1 MKVKAMNVDVLTG
14 DRKSVDV
21 VPVDVV
27 LVDVV
32 PADAVL
38 VDVVLVNV
46 VSAKAPDST
55 TTRACCAGV
64 IAISVRQM
72 IEAAKNFKVSFPT
85 LFRGKF
91 KDY

>member
-21 VPVDVV
+21 GT
-27 LVDVV
+27 VDVV
-32 PADAVL
+32 PA
-38 VDVVLVNV
+38 
-46 VSAKAPDST
+46 KAPEST

>member
-21 VPVDVV
+21 V
-27 LVDVV
+27 
-32 PADAVL
+32 
-38 VDVVLVNV
+38 LVNV
-46 VSAKAPDST
+46 VPAKAPEST
-55 TTRACCAGV
+55 TTRACCAGI

>member
-32 PADAVL
+32 
-38 VDVVLVNV
+38 
-46 VSAKAPDST
+46 SAKAPEST

>member
-14 DRKSVDV
+14 DRKLVDVGSVDV
-21 VPVDVV
+21 VPVGIV
-27 LVDVV
+27 LVD
-32 PADAVL
+32 
-38 VDVVLVNV
+38 V
-46 VSAKAPDST
+46 VSAKAPEST

-72 IEAAKNFKVSFPT
+72 IEAAKNFKVSLPT
-85 LFRGKF
+85 LFRGKY

>member
-21 VPVDVV
+21 GP
-27 LVDVV
+27 VDVV
-32 PADAVL
+32 PA
-38 VDVVLVNV
+38 
-46 VSAKAPDST
+46 KAPEST
-55 TTRACCAGV
+55 TTRACCAGI

>member
-21 VPVDVV
+21 GPVDV
-27 LVDVV
+27 
-32 PADAVL
+32 VL

-46 VSAKAPDST
+46 VPAKAPEST
-55 TTRACCAGV
+55 TTRACCAGI